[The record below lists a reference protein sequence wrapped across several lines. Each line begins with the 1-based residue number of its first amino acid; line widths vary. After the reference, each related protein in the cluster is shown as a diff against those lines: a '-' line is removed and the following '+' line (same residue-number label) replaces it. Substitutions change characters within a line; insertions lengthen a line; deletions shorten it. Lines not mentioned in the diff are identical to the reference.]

1 MRFQLLALRLAAVE
15 AKVATLTGSTADVV
29 LTKDT
34 YDFEIRLFDLETKVD
49 ELVAAKTKEQ
59 VNLIVTSEEAA
70 APVAVADVVALSA
83 SAGDEN
89 AESVVANV
97 VQAQFESAAVADAD
111 VAAVIAAAVSAVV
124 NADADV
130 VADKE
135 AIKEEILN
143 AVAEATPPAD
153 LEAAT
158 EAVAKII
165 AAAQGEEVSSEQKE
179 EVSAAVAEV
188 VVSAEDRELDELEK
202 RLEVVETKVETL
214 LGK

>member
-15 AKVATLTGSTADVV
+15 AKVASLTGSTDDVV

-34 YDFEIRLFDLETKVD
+34 YEFETRLFDLETKVD

-188 VVSAEDRELDELEK
+188 VVSEEEQELDELEK